1 MVSRRCWTANARKR
15 QAPTNHSSESTHFI
29 EKENVQL
36 QHVGIKVL
44 QQDFIGIGSEASS
57 KQGAEGLHLKKKY
70 IL

>member
-1 MVSRRCWTANARKR
+1 MHESVKR
-15 QAPTNHSSESTHFI
+15 QQINVGIDALHR
-29 EKENVQL
+29 NVQL
-36 QHVGIKVL
+36 QHVGMKVL